1 MMAAFTLYYYP
12 LRKVL
17 FMKFEYIF
25 KYYNKNQFGLA
36 IKTDDFELFTKLQ
49 AVINNAVIANEK
61 SDSVENITSKKSKNS
76 TKE

>member
-1 MMAAFTLYYYP
+1 MAAFTLYYYTS
-12 LRKVL
+12 RKEL
-17 FMKFEYIF
+17 SMKFEYVF
-25 KYYNKNQFGLA
+25 KYYNKNQYGLA

-76 TKE
+76 TKK

>member
-1 MMAAFTLYYYP
+1 
-12 LRKVL
+12 
-17 FMKFEYIF
+17 MKFEYIF